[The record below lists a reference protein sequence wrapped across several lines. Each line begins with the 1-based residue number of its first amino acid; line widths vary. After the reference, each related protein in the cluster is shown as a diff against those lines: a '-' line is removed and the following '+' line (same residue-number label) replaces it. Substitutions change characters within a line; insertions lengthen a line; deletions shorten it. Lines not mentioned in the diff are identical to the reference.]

1 MSRSRH
7 DPLRGPL
14 LFAGLA
20 ASLAMLGGAPAARA
34 SSHSEAPMISED
46 PEADNTDLYAF
57 RSPEDPTKV
66 VIIANYNPLEE
77 PGSGPNFKHFS
88 DRVLYEIKVDRNND
102 GVPDLS
108 FQFQFTNKIR
118 TPGTFLNFL
127 GPITSLTTD
136 GSALDGGAN
145 VNPLLNRYQTYS
157 VRMVSPGGSGT
168 GSTGTPGSGSGSGN
182 GGAFGYIRLADAQK
196 SGPQTPTAEGQLL
209 AQNILV
215 APPNAGP
222 STFPNYAAIADGAV
236 YTIPGTGVRVFAGQ
250 RDDPFFIDLGAVFDL
265 LQVRPYRS
273 LSALKPPVG
282 PDRPVAADSI
292 AGYNVHS
299 IAMEIPITLLTG
311 TATAPGSSDPKRL
324 VGFWATA
331 SRPRVTVLRDDAGPS
346 DSSGGWVQISRL
358 GNPLVNEL
366 FIPIADPNGYTKDYW
381 NRVTPAQDSVFT
393 PRFQNPEPS
402 LLLAKLYPALQAV
415 VPNINADQSGFTGPR
430 TDLLGGVTPLLN
442 FAPDE
447 LRLDTSLPAVAP
459 GAAGYNRLGVIAGD
473 LGGFPNGRRLSD
485 DVVDIYMRA
494 AAGVLVPG
502 NVTGT
507 NTSRGAFLDSI
518 KFGDGVDANTDT
530 PFLTKFPFA
539 GLPHDG
545 LNPPHNNNKAQ
556 GTD

>member
-1 MSRSRH
+1 MARSRH
-7 DPLRGPL
+7 YLL

-20 ASLAMLGGAPAARA
+20 ASLAMVGGSPAARA
-34 SSHSEAPMISED
+34 SSHAEAPMISED

-66 VIIANYNPLEE
+66 VVIANYNPLEE
-77 PGSGPNFKHFS
+77 PGSGPNFKKFS
-88 DRVLYEIKVDRNND
+88 DSVLYEIKVDRNND

-108 FQFQFTNKIR
+108 FQFQFTNKIQS
-118 TPGTFLNFL
+118 PGTFLNFL
-127 GPITSLTTD
+127 GPITSLTSN
-136 GSALDGGAN
+136 GSALDSGAN
-145 VNPLLNRYQTYS
+145 VNQLLNRYQTYS
-157 VRMVSPGGSGT
+157 VRMVTPGG
-168 GSTGTPGSGSGSGN
+168 GSSTPGGGGAGATN
-182 GGAFGYIRLADAQK
+182 GGPFGYIQFSDQQKAAQ
-196 SGPQTPTAEGQLL
+196 QTPPAQGQLL

-215 APPNAGP
+215 APPNVGP
-222 STFPNYAAIADGAV
+222 STFPNYAALADAAI
-236 YTIPGTGVRVFAGQ
+236 YTIPGTGIRVFAGQ
-250 RDDPFFIDLGAVFDL
+250 RDDPFFIDLGAFFDL

-273 LSALKPPVG
+273 LSALKPPG
-282 PDRPVAADSI
+282 PDRAVAADSL

-299 IAMEIPITLLTG
+299 IAIEIPITVLTG
-311 TATAPGSSDPKRL
+311 TATAPGASDPKRL

-331 SRPRVTVLRDDAGPS
+331 SRQRMTVLRDDAGPS
-346 DSSGGWVQISRL
+346 DTSGGWVQISRL

-366 FIPIADPNGYTKDYW
+366 FIPIKDPNGYTKDYW
-381 NRVTPAQDSVFT
+381 NRVTPAQDSVFI

-430 TDLLGGVTPLLN
+430 SDLLGGVTPLLN

-507 NTSRGAFLDSI
+507 TTSRAAFLDSI
-518 KFGDGVDANTDT
+518 KFGDGVDANTDM
-530 PFLTKFPFA
+530 PFLTRFPFV